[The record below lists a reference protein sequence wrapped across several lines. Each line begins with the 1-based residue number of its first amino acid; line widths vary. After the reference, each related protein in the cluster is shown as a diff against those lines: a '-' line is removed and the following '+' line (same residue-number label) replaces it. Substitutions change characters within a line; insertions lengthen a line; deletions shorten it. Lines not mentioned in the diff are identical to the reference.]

1 MKKILASFIM
11 IFFLTFSIYAE
22 KPVTTVLD
30 FEVNSVSKGDM
41 KSIISFLSAS
51 LFDTGKYRVID
62 TAQRDTILNE
72 LEFSLSGCSDD
83 SCQLEIGKLLSAEFI
98 VTGDIAKVGTRYILS
113 ARMLETETSE
123 TAGTAKGIYQT
134 LDELIDDMP
143 SFADTLAG
151 VETEAVDVA
160 DKVEPV
166 VPAEPVFE
174 VRSEEPEKTSADEP
188 VESPEP
194 SDVNK
199 IVAWSTLGAG
209 VAMTGTGTYFLVD
222 SIIKLN
228 TASDA
233 EAAYMAATSTA
244 DADTLY
250 DAYETAYNAAGNSNT
265 MFWLGAGL
273 IGGGVVSAAVS
284 VIFFLKDNEASDEQI
299 AVAFG
304 PQSFAVRLSY

>member
-1 MKKILASFIM
+1 MKKILASFVM

-174 VRSEEPEKTSADEP
+174 VRSEEPEKTSS
-188 VESPEP
+188 VESAGA
-194 SDVNK
+194 NR
-199 IVAWSTLGAG
+199 ILAWSTLGAG

-233 EAAYMAATSTA
+233 EAAYIAATSTA